1 MVFLRCN
8 FTNFATYTKAK
19 LMTRFLL
26 LISLIA
32 TQIICH
38 AQISSDPV
46 AKTLLDEVSSATDA
60 HEAIYISFEYNLNNK
75 SENIQENTAGELTLK
90 KNQYTLSFMG
100 INQISDGEN
109 VWTIMEDDEEIQI
122 SEIDLDD
129 ENTLTPSNLLKMYE
143 EGFIYQM
150 KEKDGKLQTI
160 ELLPENADE
169 VDYLKI
175 HLIVDTQLKQIVKLK
190 QFGNNLTESEYVIKE
205 FSPTTIDDNKF
216 ILNTS
221 DFPEFDIIDLR

>member
-1 MVFLRCN
+1 
-8 FTNFATYTKAK
+8 
-19 LMTRFLL
+19 MTRLLL
-26 LISLIA
+26 LISLFTI
-32 TQIICH
+32 QIISF
-38 AQISSDPV
+38 AQISNDPA
-46 AKTLLDEVSSATDA
+46 AKTLLDEVSAATDA
-60 HEAIYISFEYNLNNK
+60 HEAIYISFEFNLNNK

-100 INQISDGEN
+100 VNQISDGEN
-109 VWTIMEDDEEIQI
+109 VWTVMEDDEEIQI

-150 KEKDGKLQTI
+150 KEKNGKLQTI
-160 ELLPENADE
+160 ELLPENPDD
-169 VDYLKI
+169 VDYIKI
-175 HLIVDTQLKQIVKLK
+175 HLIIDTQLKQIKKLK

-205 FSPTTIDDNKF
+205 FSPTNIDDNTF

-221 DFPEFDIIDLR
+221 NFPGFDIVDLR

>member
-1 MVFLRCN
+1 
-8 FTNFATYTKAK
+8 
-19 LMTRFLL
+19 MTRFLL
-26 LISLIA
+26 LISLFT
-32 TQIICH
+32 TQIICY
-38 AQISSDPV
+38 AQISNDPA
-46 AKTLLDEVSSATDA
+46 AKTLLDEVSAATDA

-75 SENIQENTAGELTLK
+75 SENIQENTDGELTLK

-150 KEKDGKLQTI
+150 KERNGKLQTI
-160 ELLPENADE
+160 ELLPENADD
-169 VDYLKI
+169 VDY
-175 HLIVDTQLKQIVKLK
+175 
-190 QFGNNLTESEYVIKE
+190 IK
-205 FSPTTIDDNKF
+205 
-216 ILNTS
+216 NTS
-221 DFPEFDIIDLR
+221 YYRHSIETNQKIKAVWK

>member
-1 MVFLRCN
+1 
-8 FTNFATYTKAK
+8 
-19 LMTRFLL
+19 MTRFLL
-26 LISLIA
+26 LISLFT
-32 TQIICH
+32 TQIICY
-38 AQISSDPV
+38 AQISNDPA
-46 AKTLLDEVSSATDA
+46 AKTLLDEVSAATDA

-150 KEKDGKLQTI
+150 KERNGKLQTI
-160 ELLPENADE
+160 ELLPENADD
-169 VDYLKI
+169 VDYIKI
-175 HLIVDTQLKQIVKLK
+175 HLIIDTQLKQIKKLK
-190 QFGNNLTESEYVIKE
+190 QFGNNQTESEYVIKE
-205 FSPTTIDDNKF
+205 FSPTTIDDNTF

-221 DFPEFDIIDLR
+221 DFPEFEIIDLR

>member
-1 MVFLRCN
+1 
-8 FTNFATYTKAK
+8 
-19 LMTRFLL
+19 MTRLLL
-26 LISLIA
+26 LISLFT
-32 TQIICH
+32 TQIISF
-38 AQISSDPV
+38 AQIGNDPA
-46 AKTLLDEVSSATDA
+46 AKTLLDEVSAATDA

-100 INQISDGEN
+100 VNQISDGEN
-109 VWTIMEDDEEIQI
+109 VWTVMEDDEEIQI

-150 KEKDGKLQTI
+150 KEKNGKLQTI
-160 ELLPENADE
+160 ELLPENPDD

-175 HLIVDTQLKQIVKLK
+175 HLIVDTQLKQIKKLK

-205 FSPTTIDDNKF
+205 FSLTNIDDITF

-221 DFPEFDIIDLR
+221 NFPGFDIVVLR

>member
-1 MVFLRCN
+1 
-8 FTNFATYTKAK
+8 
-19 LMTRFLL
+19 MTRLLL
-26 LISLIA
+26 LISLF
-32 TQIICH
+32 TSQIISF
-38 AQISSDPV
+38 AQISNDPA
-46 AKTLLDEVSSATDA
+46 AKILLDEVSAATDA
-60 HEAIYISFEYNLNNK
+60 HEAIYISFDYNLNNK
-75 SENIQENTAGELTLK
+75 AENIQENTAGELTLK

-150 KEKDGKLQTI
+150 KEKNGKLQTI
-160 ELLPENADE
+160 ELLPENPDV

-175 HLIVDTQLKQIVKLK
+175 HLIVDTQLKQIMKLK
-190 QFGNNLTESEYVIKE
+190 QFGNNLTESEYIIKE
-205 FSPTTIDDNKF
+205 FSPTNIDDNTF

-221 DFPEFDIIDLR
+221 NFPGFDIVDLR

>member
-1 MVFLRCN
+1 MQLIQ
-8 FTNFATYTKAK
+8 KAK

-32 TQIICH
+32 TQIICY

-75 SENIQENTAGELTLK
+75 TENIQENTAGELTLK

-109 VWTIMEDDEEIQI
+109 VWTIMKEDEEIQI

-175 HLIVDTQLKQIVKLK
+175 HLVVDTQLKQIVKLK

-205 FSPTTIDDNKF
+205 FSPTTIDDNTF